1 MDEKQDLSVEKHS
14 LLVEETRQ
22 AFFQLENLTTA
33 LDNKAYGMI
42 AFNTILISIFG
53 YIIAN
58 YFNYALA
65 YIAPTLLIGSLA
77 LLLFCIYLRGWERP
91 DSEKSKGL
99 FKDLDYKA
107 IARQLAANYVKYER
121 ELYKKYFDKAKYLKW
136 SFKLTIAAIAVEFLA
151 IAWLIIFDP

>member
-1 MDEKQDLSVEKHS
+1 MGEERDLSAEKHN
-14 LLVEETRQ
+14 LLIEETRQ
-22 AFFQLENLTTA
+22 SFFQLENLTTA

-65 YIAPTLLIGSLA
+65 YIAPILLMGSLII
-77 LLLFCIYLRGWERP
+77 LLFCVYPRNWFRP
-91 DSEKSKGL
+91 NSEKSLNL
-99 FKDLDYKA
+99 FDELGFKP
-107 IARQLAANYVKYER
+107 IAGQLAVNYASYEKY
-121 ELYKKYFDKAKYLKW
+121 LYKKYYKKVKYLKW
-136 SFKLTIAAIAVEFLA
+136 SFKLTIAAIVIEFLA